1 MYLRN
6 KLILLLLVLCSAPAL
21 PAGAQGR
28 AGTRILVE
36 GSVTDAAGVPVPG
49 AGVLEKG
56 SSNGVITDVDGVYRI
71 EVPDNAVLVVSAL
84 GYVQQEASVNGRR
97 TINFTLA
104 EDRLQLEESVVVG
117 YGNQARKTLTTSI
130 SKVSGDK
137 IFDAPVTNVGD
148 ALKGKVSGLRVVTN
162 NSITGNAPRF
172 LIRGG
177 SSVNMSNDPI
187 VLVDGV
193 TRGMTDINPNDIE
206 SIEVLKDAASA
217 GIYGARASNG
227 IVLITT
233 KKGKAGKAPEVIF
246 DSQFGIE
253 SPERLWDLMNATE
266 YVTFLRQANI
276 QGYKGSSILSGV
288 YGVGT
293 GNTETS
299 VFTTRYLNSGES
311 VPEGWKWIYDPVDP
325 TRVLTFSDYDFQKDW
340 LTNAFYHKQYV
351 GLNGGDAKLKYA
363 ASVSYLND
371 DGVVAM
377 SNYDLFTMHGSITAA
392 ITNRLEATATFDLS
406 RRKTNPLINNYGAC
420 IGRGMSMAPTHRNF
434 DSEGH
439 WMTGGNNVNQQMAS
453 FYEAFYDRETIYN
466 NSTGTFALKWEI
478 VNGLVANAQY
488 TKYASAYSGSYYT
501 YGEING
507 TPNYI
512 TATRPVAE
520 TRNITE
526 RNSFQ
531 AFLNYKKD
539 FAGVHKI
546 DITAGYDYFHQNYKG
561 MNAGSSGS
569 VSDKVPYLQSGVNFT
584 ATNSEENQ
592 ALISFFGRANYNLLD
607 RYILSLTLR
616 ADGSSKFAPE
626 NRWGYFPAASAAWLI
641 SEEPFFAKQKETV
654 NTLKLR
660 ASYGQ
665 TGNNAIDLYDTYG
678 AFSTGVYM
686 GQSIL
691 TPSIMQNTGMKWE
704 TTTQLDLGLDIGM
717 FKDRVRMVLDVY
729 NKVTDNMIFSVTLP
743 DTGFADNV
751 KANIGSVRFYGFEF
765 ELNTVNIQKKDFSWS
780 TDFTYSFNKNV
791 VLSLPDEYKY
801 TDIYGNDAWR
811 IGGITCGESGYRFA
825 GIAVGEPLG
834 QLWSYKIA
842 HIIQTEAE
850 ANAAL
855 YDISSHGYRRSDGM
869 NDLVD
874 AKYKGRKDVG
884 DYEWVNRA
892 GTTLT
897 EDGKEMI
904 NGEDLFYAGNVVPHS
919 IGGLNNTFRYKRLS
933 LSVYLDYAIGHT
945 IYNYQ
950 KTGKFQNTN
959 FANSNITRDVYNCW
973 RYPGDPNAKYARF
986 TVNDP
991 DWCNRNFSRGSDFNY
1006 ERADYLCL
1014 RDVALWYDLPTKF
1027 VNKFKIK
1034 ALTIGVTGNTL
1045 HYFTGVT
1052 GAINPE
1058 TGMGTGSDAGM
1069 YSIVNNSDGDGNMMP
1084 ATRRVLFNIKVTF

>member
-1 MYLRN
+1 MHSKHFFIFLV
-6 KLILLLLVLCSAPAL
+6 LILAPAL
-21 PAGAQGR
+21 FAGAQGK
-28 AGTRILVE
+28 AGATIVVT
-36 GSVTDAAGVPVPG
+36 GTITDATGTPLPGGGVF
-49 AGVLEKG
+49 EKG
-56 SSNGVITDVDGVYRI
+56 TSNGVIADIDGVYRI
-71 EVPDNAVLVVSAL
+71 EVPSNAVLAVSAL
-84 GYVQQEASVNGRR
+84 GYVTQEVAVGGKRVL
-97 TINFTLA
+97 NFILE
-104 EDRLQLEESVVVG
+104 EDRLLLEESVVVG

-130 SKVSGDK
+130 SKVSGEK
-137 IFDAPVTNVGD
+137 LFDAPVTNVGD

-193 TRGMTDINPNDIE
+193 TRGMTDVNPNDIE

-233 KKGKAGKAPEVIF
+233 KKGKAGTAPEVVF

-266 YVTFLRQANI
+266 YVTFLRKANVN
-276 QGYKGSSILSGV
+276 GYNGASILSGV

-299 VFTTRYLNSGES
+299 VFTTRYLNPGES
-311 VPEGWKWIYDPVDP
+311 VPDGWKWIYDPLDP
-325 TRVLTFSDYDFQKDW
+325 TRVITFSDHDFQRDW
-340 LTNAFYHKQYV
+340 LTNAFYHKEYV
-351 GLNGGDAKLKYA
+351 GLTGGDARIKYA
-363 ASVSYLND
+363 ASVSYLGD

-377 SNYDLFTMHGSITAA
+377 SKYDLFTTHGSMTVA
-392 ITNRLEATATFDLS
+392 ITDNLEATAVFDLS

-420 IGRGMSMAPTHRNF
+420 IGRGMAMAPTHRNF

-466 NSTGTFALKWEI
+466 NSTGTFSLKWKI
-478 VNGLVANAQY
+478 ADGLVANAQY
-488 TKYASAYSGSYYT
+488 TRYASAYSGSYYT
-501 YGEING
+501 YGEVDG

-526 RNSFQ
+526 RNYFQ

-539 FAGVHKI
+539 IAKYHKI
-546 DITAGYDYFHQNYKG
+546 DFTAGYDYFHQNYKG

-569 VSDKVPYLQSGVNFT
+569 TSDKVPYLQSGTNYT
-584 ATNSEENQ
+584 ASNKEENE
-592 ALISFFGRANYNLLD
+592 ALISFFGRANYSLLD
-607 RYILSLTLR
+607 RYILSFTLR
-616 ADGSSKFAPE
+616 ADGSSKFSAE
-626 NRWGYFPAASAAWLI
+626 NRWGYFPSVSTAWLI
-641 SEEPFFAKQKETV
+641 SEEPFFARYKDTM

-660 ASYGQ
+660 ASYGM

-678 AFSTGVYM
+678 AFTTGVYM
-686 GQSIL
+686 GQSTLIPE
-691 TPSIMQNTGMKWE
+691 TMQNSGMKWE
-704 TTTQLDLGLDIGM
+704 TTKQLDLGLDMGF
-717 FKDRVRMVLDVY
+717 FKDRVRMVFDLY

-743 DTGFADNV
+743 DTGSADNV
-751 KANIGSVRFYGFEF
+751 NANIGSVRFYGFEF
-765 ELNTVNIQKKDFSWS
+765 EFNTVNIQKRDFSWS

-811 IGGITCGESGYRFA
+811 IGGVTCGESGYRFG

-842 HIIQTEAE
+842 HIIQTQAE
-850 ANAAL
+850 ADAAL
-855 YDISSHGYRRSDGM
+855 YDASSHGYRRSDGM

-892 GTTLT
+892 GSTRT
-897 EDGKEMI
+897 EDGREMI

-919 IGGLNNTFRYKRLS
+919 VGGINNTFRYKRLS
-933 LSVYLDYAIGHT
+933 LSIYFDYAIGHT

-991 DWCNRNFSRGSDFNY
+991 DWGNRNFSRGSNFNY
-1006 ERADYLCL
+1006 EKADYLCL
-1014 RDVALWYDLPTKF
+1014 RDVALWYDLPAKF
-1027 VNKFKIK
+1027 VNRLKMK
-1034 ALTIGVTGNTL
+1034 AVKIGVTGNTL

-1058 TGMGTGSDAGM
+1058 TGMGTGSSASM
-1069 YSIVNNSDGDGNMMP
+1069 YSIVNNSDSDGNMMP